1 MTVSMSINLG
11 VSGCL
16 VLMRRYSCRVRACI
30 LGDKVFPPETVL
42 KQRKTAEKTAAEKA
56 AAASAA
62 KKANRQKRQVIFK
75 RAEQYVKEYRQ
86 LERSEIRLRRQ
97 AKKSGNFYVPAQA
110 KLALVVR
117 TKGINKLAPKPRK
130 VLQLMRLLQ
139 INNAVF
145 VRLTYATTQMLQIIT
160 PFATWGTPNLK
171 TVKELIYKRG
181 YAKVNK
187 QRLPITDNSIIEQN
201 LGRYG
206 IICIEDLVHEIFTVG
221 PNFKAANNF
230 LWPFKLSNP
239 TGGWS
244 GRKVRH
250 FIEGGD
256 AGNREEFI
264 NTLVRKMN

>member
-1 MTVSMSINLG
+1 MS
-11 VSGCL
+11 S
-16 VLMRRYSCRVRACI
+16 
-30 LGDKVFPPETVL
+30 DKVLAPETVL
-42 KQRKTAEKTAAEKA
+42 KQRKNAEK
-56 AAASAA
+56 SAINSS
-62 KKANRQKRQVIFK
+62 ANAGLTKEQRREKRQVVFK
-75 RAEQYVKEYRQ
+75 RAEQYVKEYRE
-86 LERSEIRLRRQ
+86 LEQNEIRLRRQ
-97 AKKSGNFYVPAQA
+97 AKQAGDFYVPAQA
-110 KLALVVR
+110 KLALVIR
-117 TKGINKLAPKPRK
+117 TKGVNKIAPKPRK

-160 PFATWGTPNLK
+160 PYAAWGTPNLK

-187 QRLPITDNSIIEQN
+187 QRIPITDNSVIEKS
-201 LGRYG
+201 LGRFG
-206 IICIEDLVHEIFTVG
+206 IICVEDLIHEIFTVG

-239 TGGWS
+239 NGGWS

>member
-1 MTVSMSINLG
+1 MS
-11 VSGCL
+11 SK
-16 VLMRRYSCRVRACI
+16 VLA
-30 LGDKVFPPETVL
+30 PESVL
-42 KQRKTAEKTAAEKA
+42 KQRKTAEKFAINR
-56 AAASAA
+56 AA
-62 KKANRQKRQVIFK
+62 KSALSKKQRAEKRQVIFK
-75 RAEQYVKEYRQ
+75 RAEQYVNEYRQ
-86 LERSEIRLRRQ
+86 QEREEIRLRRL
-97 AKKSGNFYVPAQA
+97 AKSSGNFYVPAQP
-110 KLALVVR
+110 KLALVIR
-117 TKGINKLAPKPRK
+117 TKGIKKIAPKPRK

-160 PFATWGTPNLK
+160 PYAAWGTPNLK

-181 YAKVNK
+181 HAKVNK
-187 QRLPITDNSIIEQN
+187 QRIPITDNSVIEQS
-201 LGRYG
+201 LGRFG
-206 IICIEDLVHEIFTVG
+206 IICVEDLVHEIFTVG

-264 NTLVRKMN
+264 NALVRKMN